1 MATVVLER
9 WQRVAL
15 ENPVQWLKD
24 CDLLSDNFVDEP
36 DIPARMQY
44 CLDWLADS
52 LDHDEWNGEE
62 LTELALSA
70 TNSVNN
76 ELSEYGFVVVAPKF
90 TGNGMT
96 SQEKQEV
103 LEEQNQYEWEQSQ
116 YAKKLARAWAVG
128 RW

>member
-24 CDLLSDNFVDEP
+24 CDLLSDDFIDEP

-52 LDHDEWNGEE
+52 LDHDEWNGKE
-62 LTELALSA
+62 LTELAVNA
-70 TNSVNN
+70 ANSVNN
-76 ELSEYGFVVVAPKF
+76 ELSEYGFIVVAPFF
-90 TGNGMT
+90 TGDGMT
-96 SQEKQEV
+96 SQEKQEI
-103 LEEQNQYEWEQSQ
+103 LNEQEREEWEQSQ
-116 YAKKLARAWAVG
+116 YEKKLARYWVLNH
-128 RW
+128 W